1 MKNKINIIVLV
12 VIHFTLLQMSAQ
24 GTAVSPMNN
33 EGLVPHQEQVYVH
46 ANTKL
51 VFVGEYLYY
60 TIYCLKDNTGQL
72 SDVSKIAYL
81 KLVNENKEVVLN
93 QKIKLTDG
101 IGDSNFFIPSSIPS
115 GNYKLI
121 AYTQW
126 MLNNGRDYF
135 YSTDVTVL
143 NPYTSNQ
150 AVFRT
155 KSAYDLIKSVSK
167 SPNNQG
173 AGIVNVP
180 VRLELNESI
189 YGTRQPV
196 SLLIS
201 STTLEGLGNY
211 SVSVR
216 KVDEMEAQFNTSSLN
231 YKSVYPQK
239 DKIEKLILPELRGEL
254 LIGNVTTENENV
266 NKKNNALGVSFP
278 GKEYLFK
285 LVTTNEKGQFFI
297 NVEEDYN
304 TEEVYVQVLEEDAEE
319 YSIELKPEENLKL
332 SDLKFGMFK
341 LDREMESQIEE
352 RSIYNQIE
360 NAYYS
365 SKPDTILIGKPNS
378 RFYGE
383 GTTNYVLDEYT
394 RFPSIKETF
403 VEVVEHVW
411 IQDNKDGKPEF
422 HVRPIAPY
430 IESGKLPLVFVDGIL
445 LLDHERLINL
455 SSAQVE
461 SINIS
466 RNQHFYGTRT
476 FQGVVDVTTFKS
488 NFYENYYTD
497 NMLAQKLFKP
507 NESKNY
513 YQQSYEGGLKD
524 DYKRLP
530 DFRYQLIWLPN
541 FNTKVKEEKI
551 EFYTSDITGEFEVSL
566 EGFTNSGKPVSLKKK
581 FSVK

>member
-1 MKNKINIIVLV
+1 MKKRINLIVLV
-12 VIHFTLLQMSAQ
+12 VIHFTFLQMNSQ
-24 GTAVSPMNN
+24 GTAASTMNN
-33 EGLVPHQEQVYVH
+33 DMLVPYQEQVYVH
-46 ANTKL
+46 ANSAL

-60 TIYCLKDNTGQL
+60 TIYCLKDNTGLL

-81 KLVNENKEVVLN
+81 KLVNENQEVVLN

-126 MLNNGRDYF
+126 MLNNGRNYF
-135 YSTDVTVL
+135 YSNDVTVL

-155 KSAYDLIKSVSK
+155 KGKNISISTAHNSTAIGTNGKL
-167 SPNNQG
+167 PL
-173 AGIVNVP
+173 GI
-180 VRLELNESI
+180 ELNETS
-189 YGTRQPV
+189 YATRQPI
-196 SLLIS
+196 SLKV
-201 STTLEGLGNY
+201 TAATLEGLGNY

-216 KVDEMEAQFNTSSLN
+216 KVDEMEIKVTTSALD
-231 YKSVYPQK
+231 YRSVYPEK
-239 DKIEKLILPELRGEL
+239 GKTEKLILPELRGAL
-254 LIGNVTTENENV
+254 LIGELNA
-266 NKKNNALGVSFP
+266 KNNIVNNQNKAVAASFP
-278 GKEYLFK
+278 GEDYLFK
-285 LVTTNEKGQFFI
+285 LVTTDAKGQFFI
-297 NVEEDYN
+297 NVAEDYN
-304 TEEVYVQVLEEDAEE
+304 TDEVYVQVINDGDDE
-319 YSIELKPEENLKL
+319 YEIELKPEEDLKL
-332 SDLKFGMFK
+332 TDLKFDRFK
-341 LDREMESQIEE
+341 LNRGMKAQIEE

-383 GTTNYVLDEYT
+383 GTMNYVLDEYT

-411 IQDNKDGKPEF
+411 IQQNKDGKPEF

-430 IESGKLPLVFVDGIL
+430 VESGKLPLVFVDGIL
-445 LLDHERLINL
+445 LLNHERLINF

-466 RNQHFYGTRT
+466 RNQHSYGTIT

-497 NMLAQKLFKP
+497 NMLSQKLFKP

-513 YQQSYEGGLKD
+513 YQQSYDGNLKD

-530 DFRYQLIWLPN
+530 DFRCQLMWLPS
-541 FNTKVKEEKI
+541 FKMTGKEENI
-551 EFYTSDITGEFEVSL
+551 EFYSSDITGEFEVSL
-566 EGFTNSGKPVSLKKK
+566 EGFTKAGIPVSLKKNFWIK
-581 FSVK
+581 